1 MTRVTLFPRS
11 KGVTIAD
18 QVCTCTVRVQVKYA
32 YFPLL
37 VPLTLVC
44 SYVLCSWG
52 ALIRFCQ
59 RSERIWLNFIVRC
72 GLADTF
78 SWRNFLA
85 SSSSNL
91 FEQKWIARFCLRSV
105 TRDGPEYGG
114 RHVCHSQ
121 KCTLSILLDL
131 SDIASERWDPNT
143 NMSTKMPRFVCGL
156 IRNTETSC
164 ISSQHPKQVL
174 TVCDIW
180 RLRSVRFFLLP
191 SSCPP
196 CGSHK

>member
-105 TRDGPEYGG
+105 TRDDRSTEAGMSVTHKNVRCPSCLTFLTLPASDGI
-114 RHVCHSQ
+114 RIRICPR
-121 KCTLSILLDL
+121 KCL
-131 SDIASERWDPNT
+131 
-143 NMSTKMPRFVCGL
+143 G
-156 IRNTETSC
+156 SC
-164 ISSQHPKQVL
+164 V
-174 TVCDIW
+174 V
-180 RLRSVRFFLLP
+180 
-191 SSCPP
+191 
-196 CGSHK
+196 